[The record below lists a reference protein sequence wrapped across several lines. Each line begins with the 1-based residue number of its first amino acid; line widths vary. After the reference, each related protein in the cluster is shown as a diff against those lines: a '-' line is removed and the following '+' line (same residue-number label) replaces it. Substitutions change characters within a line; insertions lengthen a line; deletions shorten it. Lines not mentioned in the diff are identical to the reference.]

1 MNLAEFGEF
10 VCNKRNKD
18 YESYDQLCFYPF
30 FGDSGINIRLPFWR
44 RVKYRE
50 LYAEVRS
57 GIRICL
63 KEIVDNRAWVVYV
76 QELDRGGLYDIFLFQ
91 NMDDA
96 QQEYLRQLV
105 KYKFIVL

>member
-1 MNLAEFGEF
+1 MDLAEFGKF
-10 VCNKRNKD
+10 VSEKKNKSYEKNKRLFFHPFGD
-18 YESYDQLCFYPF
+18 GGIYITFPF
-30 FGDSGINIRLPFWR
+30 FGK
-44 RVKYRE
+44 VKYRE
-50 LYAEVRS
+50 LYAELS
-57 GIRICL
+57 CEIRICL